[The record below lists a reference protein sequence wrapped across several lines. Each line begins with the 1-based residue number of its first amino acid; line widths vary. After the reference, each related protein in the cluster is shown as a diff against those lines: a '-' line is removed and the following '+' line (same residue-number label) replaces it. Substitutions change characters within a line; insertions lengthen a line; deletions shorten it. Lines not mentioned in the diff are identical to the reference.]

1 MSLIFNI
8 IHAGLCN
15 RRRFGRY
22 SLLLREK
29 DVVGGDKQ
37 NGLWKKE
44 ENGNQSVWFGVSCLF
59 EVFNISTFEEKGQ
72 IPWGVFYSSEPV
84 GIFRDYCQRGSLE
97 NWK

>member
-8 IHAGLCN
+8 THAGLYN

-22 SLLLREK
+22 SLLLREN

-44 ENGNQSVWFGVSCLF
+44 ENNGNQSV
-59 EVFNISTFEEKGQ
+59 
-72 IPWGVFYSSEPV
+72 
-84 GIFRDYCQRGSLE
+84 
-97 NWK
+97 